1 MPSLDDIPTLP
12 PCTPT
17 GDDLIAVIDGSDRR
31 SPKRCSL
38 DQVVALLPTSV
49 GGNGVLD
56 FGLVPKFNEYGGL
69 DCSLGFTIKD
79 SVSSPFATAT
89 FGNSAALTATRN
101 YDSPDAD
108 GKLALFP
115 VIVAASPSTGF
126 AIPASRYTDQ
136 THYLTPAGTLAAGT
150 FTLPTAANSRV
161 GQIIRLWSTQ
171 AITSLT
177 VNVSGSG
184 TIQGTALTAGAANTP
199 YAWQC
204 VSTTGNGTWTR
215 IQ

>member
-38 DQVVALLPTSV
+38 DQVVALVPSSLGGNDIVDTGKLVQFGLSGDITASSQIRLYYGAFYGQFLPTDISANRALNLPDS
-49 GGNGVLD
+49 NG
-56 FGLVPKFNEYGGL
+56 
-69 DCSLGFTIKD
+69 S
-79 SVSSPFATAT
+79 
-89 FGNSAALTATRN
+89 
-101 YDSPDAD
+101 
-108 GKLALFP
+108 LALAP
-115 VIVAASPSTGF
+115 VIVAASPTTTF
-126 AIPASRYTDQ
+126 AITAARYTDQ
-136 THYLTPAGTLAAGT
+136 THYLTPTGAVTGT
-150 FTLPTAANSRV
+150 FTLPTAANSRA

-184 TIQGTALTAGAANTP
+184 TIQGTALTAGVANTP